1 MSELRDSPQKSESS
15 LTLSTR
21 PSSSTR
27 NVTIFGLFVIVT
39 IFLGVGFWSAT
50 APLARAVS
58 AYATLTVKGE
68 RKQIQHFEGGI
79 VDILHVT
86 EGQMVEQGDLL
97 VSLNPLQASALVARH
112 DGQLDQSLARAAR
125 MESELQGART
135 INLSGRLLDRLSK
148 DPKVFNIVESEERHL
163 TARRETLDGTITIL
177 LQRKDQ
183 LENEIKGL
191 KIQRA
196 SRLEQLKIFE
206 DELVGLRELFEKGY
220 YPKTKILAVERAI
233 SELRGAAGND
243 LALISRA
250 KSARGEAEN
259 QIVSVRQ
266 RFREDAVKQL
276 RDAHVEISD
285 LKERLLVAKDVLQ
298 RIDIR
303 APRTGIIQ
311 GIKFHTVGGVVRPG
325 DVLMDISPKDDDLIV
340 DAQVLPT
347 DIDNVAIGQQAEI
360 RLTALNLR
368 TTPAIF
374 GYVISVSGDSLID
387 PRSNAPYF
395 RARVEI
401 PKQERAKLDEGVKLT
416 AGMPVDVL
424 IQTGERTALDYILK
438 PIMDGFARGLNED

>member
-1 MSELRDSPQKSESS
+1 MSELRVPPQKNEGSS
-15 LTLSTR
+15 PLSPR

-27 NVTIFGLFVIVT
+27 NVTIFGLFVTAT
-39 IFLGVGFWSAT
+39 IFLGLGFWAAT

-58 AYATLTVKGE
+58 AYATLTVEGE
-68 RKQIQHFEGGI
+68 KKQIQHLEGGI
-79 VDILHVT
+79 IDTLHVT
-86 EGQMVEQGDLL
+86 EGQMVEKGDLL
-97 VSLNPLQASALVARH
+97 VSLNPLQASASVARH

-125 MESELQGART
+125 LESELQGART
-135 INLSGRLLDRLSK
+135 INLSGLLLDRLNK
-148 DPKVFNIVESEERHL
+148 DPKVFNIIESEERHL
-163 TARRETLDGTITIL
+163 AARRATLDGTITIL

-191 KIQRA
+191 KIQRT
-196 SRLEQLKIFE
+196 SRLEQLEIFE

-298 RIDIR
+298 RIDIK

-311 GIKFHTVGGVVRPG
+311 GIKFHTIGGVVRPG
-325 DVLMDISPKDDDLIV
+325 DVLMDISPKDGDLIV

-374 GYVISVSGDSLID
+374 GYVISVSGDSLTD

-401 PKQERAKLDEGVKLT
+401 PQQEREKLDEGVKLT
-416 AGMPVDVL
+416 AGMPADVL